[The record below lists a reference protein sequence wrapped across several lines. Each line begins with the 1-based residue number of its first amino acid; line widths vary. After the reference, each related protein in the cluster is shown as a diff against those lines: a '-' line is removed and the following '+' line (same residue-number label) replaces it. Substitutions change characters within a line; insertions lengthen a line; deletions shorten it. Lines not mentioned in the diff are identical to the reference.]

1 MKECLSCWMLVM
13 VFISTAAA
21 QSFPDN
27 LTGTWAGV
35 MRMYKDGKV
44 RDSVNIRFTV
54 KPGTAANTW
63 SWKTDY
69 LSAKMPM
76 TKDYTLRLLN
86 QATQTYE
93 LDEGG
98 GVVLNDYLVGNK
110 LYCVFETH
118 EIMLTST
125 YELRDGALI
134 FEVTSGKK
142 LGEQSDVVNYS
153 VQHVQRAILHR
164 LP

>member
-1 MKECLSCWMLVM
+1 MKACVSGWILAMTIV
-13 VFISTAAA
+13 TAASA
-21 QSFPDN
+21 QSFPDQ
-27 LTGTWAGV
+27 LTGTWTGV

-54 KPGTAANTW
+54 KPGAAPNTW

-69 LSAKMPM
+69 LSDKMPM
-76 TKDYTLRLLN
+76 TKDYTLRLLHE
-86 QATQTYE
+86 ASQTYE

-118 EIMLTST
+118 DVMLTST

-142 LGEQSDVVNYS
+142 LGERTEVVNYS
-153 VQHVQRAILHR
+153 VQHVQRAILR
-164 LP
+164 RSP

>member
-1 MKECLSCWMLVM
+1 
-13 VFISTAAA
+13 
-21 QSFPDN
+21 
-27 LTGTWAGV
+27 

-54 KPGTAANTW
+54 KPGTAPNTW

-69 LSAKMPM
+69 LSEKMPM
-76 TKDYTLRLLN
+76 TKDYTLKVLN
-86 QATQTYE
+86 EAAQTYE

-98 GVVLNDYLVGNK
+98 GVALNDYHVGNK

-118 EIMLTST
+118 DVMLTST
-125 YELRDGALI
+125 YELREGALI

-142 LGEQSDVVNYS
+142 LGERAGVVNYS
-153 VQHVQRAILHR
+153 VQHVQRAILR
-164 LP
+164 RSP

>member
-1 MKECLSCWMLVM
+1 MKACVSGWILAMTIV
-13 VFISTAAA
+13 TAASA
-21 QSFPDN
+21 QSFPDQ
-27 LTGTWAGV
+27 LTGTWTGV

-54 KPGTAANTW
+54 KPGASPNTW

-69 LSAKMPM
+69 LSEKMPM
-76 TKDYTLRLLN
+76 TKDYTLRLLHE
-86 QATQTYE
+86 ASQTYE

-118 EIMLTST
+118 DVMLTST

-142 LGEQSDVVNYS
+142 LGERTEVVNYS
-153 VQHVQRAILHR
+153 VQHVQRAILR
-164 LP
+164 RSP